1 MSTIADQEQREG
13 RAIADTTN
21 AMPTKRT
28 RRASKDAG
36 HAPDLELLGDT
47 ITLQPRGF
55 EQDVPEDGDKEQN
68 LVEHMA
74 RFRTS
79 PLEYALLH
87 FSLLLS
93 MPDVYVV

>member
-1 MSTIADQEQREG
+1 MA
-13 RAIADTTN
+13 
-21 AMPTKRT
+21 TKR
-28 RRASKDAG
+28 SSVKSGNSG

-55 EQDVPEDGDKEQN
+55 EQDVQEDGDKDRN

-79 PLEYALLH
+79 PLEYVFPPPSLSAAERASAIGYSAIMTADLEIVALD
-87 FSLLLS
+87 S
-93 MPDVYVV
+93 

>member
-1 MSTIADQEQREG
+1 MAR
-13 RAIADTTN
+13 
-21 AMPTKRT
+21 KRPSSH
-28 RRASKDAG
+28 ASENSG

-79 PLEYALLH
+79 PLEYV
-87 FSLLLS
+87 LLLFPPS
-93 MPDVYVV
+93 FGFFEASIS